1 MSKKDKAQ
9 QEQLQEE
16 LNAVRETFQKKVSA
30 QQQAAVPVGS
40 PTGNLAE
47 LLKDIEGVTVSD
59 SKRLRVT
66 AADKETLAKL
76 LATVQSAL
84 ADYDLTVSPTYGDAA
99 AIGCV
104 WYDIIVS
111 PKLS

>member
-1 MSKKDKAQ
+1 MTMSKKDKAQ
-9 QEQLQEE
+9 QEQ
-16 LNAVRETFQKKVSA
+16 
-30 QQQAAVPVGS
+30 QATVPVGS

-59 SKRLRVT
+59 DKRLRVSA
-66 AADKETLAKL
+66 AADKEALTEL

-84 ADYDLTVSPTYGDAA
+84 VDGYNLTISPTYGDAA

-104 WYDIIVS
+104 WYDIIAN
-111 PKLS
+111 PKK